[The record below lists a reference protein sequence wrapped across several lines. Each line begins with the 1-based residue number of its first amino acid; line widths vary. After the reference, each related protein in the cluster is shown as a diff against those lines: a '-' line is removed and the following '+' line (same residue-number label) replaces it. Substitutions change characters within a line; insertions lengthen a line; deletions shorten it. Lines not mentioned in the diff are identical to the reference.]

1 MSANAKK
8 PQFNNSNRWNTRQ
21 LVTMAL
27 MCAIASLF
35 SFVQIPLIPGVSF
48 LTYDPSLMPA
58 MVCGFAFG
66 PGAGIAVGS
75 IAAVIHGLILGEWV
89 GSLMNIFATAFF
101 VLPAAL
107 LYRRMHTLK
116 GAIAGLVISVIT
128 ATAGAILVNL
138 TIGVWFYYGSADVII
153 PLILPVLLPFNL
165 VKTILNALLTLVVY
179 KAVSNLITPKK
190 DRVKGRPTNQAA

>member
-107 LYRRMHTLK
+107 LYKRMHTLK

-153 PLILPVLLPFNL
+153 PLILPALLPFNL
-165 VKTILNALLTLVVY
+165 VKTILNALLTLLVY

-190 DRVKGRPTNQAA
+190 DRVKGRPASRAA